1 MKYYPAETQVTPLT
15 KVRRERILPLPG
27 EILVEEGDQVEPMQ
41 VVARAEVPGDSHIL
55 PVARLLGLP
64 TAKVNRCLRVKT
76 GEAVEKGQIVARRG
90 RWFGPAIRSPI
101 DGWVV
106 FSGGGRLLI
115 EAEPTLFEL
124 KAYIPGTVTN
134 VVEPHGLVIETTGA
148 VAQGAWGSGGEG
160 LGVLKQMVE
169 HPDDI
174 LRGEQIDPA
183 CHGMILIAG
192 ADLDEHVIEQVEMFQ
207 VRGIVVGG
215 LSPHLVERFE
225 RSPFPIVVT
234 EGIGEVPMSSPIFQ
248 LLTTNDGREAVIS
261 GNVQYRWPLIRPEV
275 VIPLP
280 LSSPTTALSESSFPS
295 ASLGQPGSPLT
306 VGMPVRVLRAPYMG
320 MAGNVVAL
328 PSEPRHIETGARVYG
343 AEVDL
348 GAVGTVF
355 VPLLNIE
362 VLR

>member
-15 KVRRERILPLPG
+15 NVRRERVLPLPG

-41 VVARAEVPGDSHIL
+41 VVARTEVPGDSHIL
-55 PVARLLGLP
+55 PIARLLGLP
-64 TAKVNRCLRVKT
+64 TAKVDRCLRVKS

-90 RWFGPAIRSPI
+90 RWFGPAVRSPI

-148 VAQGAWGSGGEG
+148 VAQGVWGSGGEG
-160 LGVLKQMVE
+160 LGVLKRMAEQ
-169 HPDDI
+169 PDDV

-192 ADLDEHVIEQVEMFQ
+192 AGLDEHVIKQAEMFQ

-215 LSPHLVERFE
+215 LSPRLVERFE

-234 EGIGEVPMSSPIFQ
+234 EGIGEVPMSLPIFQ

-280 LSSPTTALSESSFPS
+280 AAALSESPFSS
-295 ASLGQPGSPLT
+295 DSLGQPGSPLT

-320 MAGNVVAL
+320 MAGEVVGL
-328 PSEPRHIETGARVYG
+328 PSEPRYIETGARVHG
-343 AEVDL
+343 AEVDF
-348 GAVGTVF
+348 GGDEIAF